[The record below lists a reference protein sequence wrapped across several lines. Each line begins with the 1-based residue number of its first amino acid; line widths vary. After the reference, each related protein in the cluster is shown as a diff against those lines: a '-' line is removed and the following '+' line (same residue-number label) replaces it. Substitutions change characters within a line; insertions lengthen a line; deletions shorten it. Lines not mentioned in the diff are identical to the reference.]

1 MLSFAARQGLPR
13 FWTSLISLKARIM
26 MIQSSDPPHH
36 SVGIYFP
43 YLPTRSTSG
52 LCQSGGLRPTIQ
64 QRMPW
69 HFFSS
74 PPLHRFPYPITTKE
88 DACNRRWRKKEQQTK
103 LDLVTTP
110 LYFVAQTEGHKA
122 VKILWHTILENSS
135 VLAPATAS
143 QKYGTS
149 EGYFQRLSEY
159 FHRGKPIKESTNRM
173 GRSLVRTFRDHGSCP
188 KCLES

>member
-13 FWTSLISLKARIM
+13 FWTSWISLKARIM

-43 YLPTRSTSG
+43 YLLYKWAMPIRWPQANHPTEDA
-52 LCQSGGLRPTIQ
+52 LAFLLLL
-64 QRMPW
+64 
-69 HFFSS
+69 

-88 DACNRRWRKKEQQTK
+88 DACNRRRRKKEQQLK

-149 EGYFQRLSEY
+149 EGYFQSLSEY
-159 FHRGKPIKESTNRM
+159 FLKRKTN
-173 GRSLVRTFRDHGSCP
+173 
-188 KCLES
+188 